1 MARTA
6 ATGFWS
12 LSRAWARAVRCWPDG
27 PRWLAAGLV
36 LIGLMFPGISR
47 ADPVKGEAS
56 FTASGGFAR
65 LVLTLAED
73 VEPEVTAAGSIVV
86 IRFKRPV
93 EIPVERIG
101 NAVPDYIG
109 SARRDP
115 DGTAIRLSLA
125 RRVTINTMNAGE
137 KVFVD
142 LLPDSWTGPPP
153 GLPPEVIRQLAE
165 RARAA
170 ERELRLQRV
179 ANEAKRRA
187 PIRVRALLQPTFVR
201 FVFDMPDG
209 VGVSSVLNDQNLTL
223 SFDAAL
229 NFDLADAKISAP
241 SNIASISQKLDT
253 DSSAVTMT
261 LIGNVDVHSFRE
273 DKSYNVDVAFQ
284 QAEKPLTPLADA
296 AHALASPAPS
306 APAAAAAMAPTTPA
320 PMAAATPPPAPMA
333 PATAAPM
340 ASEKFAKEANVEIK
354 PEAPPHHRWR
364 PRLRSSRLRPPKR
377 RLPHHRRRRPR
388 QRLPRPRRRLRPRAP
403 TAPHRSTPGATAKA
417 CA

>member
-6 ATGFWS
+6 AAGFWS
-12 LSRAWARAVRCWPDG
+12 RVRACARTVRCWPDG
-27 PRWLAAGLV
+27 PRSLAAGLV
-36 LIGLMFPGISR
+36 LIGLLFPGISR

-65 LVLTLAED
+65 LVLTLGED
-73 VEPEVTAAGSIVV
+73 VDSEVTAAGSIIV

-93 EIPVERIG
+93 DIPVERIG
-101 NAVPDYIG
+101 AALPDYVG

-115 DGTAIRLSLA
+115 DGMAIRLSLA

-137 KVFVD
+137 KVFID

-153 GLPPEVIRQLAE
+153 GLPPEVIRELSE

-170 ERELRLQRV
+170 ERELRMQRA
-179 ANEAKRRA
+179 ANDARRRS

-223 SFDAAL
+223 TFDAAL

-253 DSSAVTMT
+253 DSS
-261 LIGNVDVHSFRE
+261 
-273 DKSYNVDVAFQ
+273 
-284 QAEKPLTPLADA
+284 
-296 AHALASPAPS
+296 
-306 APAAAAAMAPTTPA
+306 
-320 PMAAATPPPAPMA
+320 
-333 PATAAPM
+333 
-340 ASEKFAKEANVEIK
+340 
-354 PEAPPHHRWR
+354 
-364 PRLRSSRLRPPKR
+364 
-377 RLPHHRRRRPR
+377 
-388 QRLPRPRRRLRPRAP
+388 
-403 TAPHRSTPGATAKA
+403 
-417 CA
+417 